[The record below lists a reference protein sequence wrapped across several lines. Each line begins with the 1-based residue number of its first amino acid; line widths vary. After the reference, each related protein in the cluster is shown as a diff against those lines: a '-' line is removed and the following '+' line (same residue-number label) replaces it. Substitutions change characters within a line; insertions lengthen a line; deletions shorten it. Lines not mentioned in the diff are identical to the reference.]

1 MSESTRRAGGSCL
14 GGILG
19 AVVGIVIGWLVVQ
32 IFMTKPASDPNLPIL
47 SGVAGFLGSMA
58 NLLVTLFLGGFLGI
72 VGAIGGSLYGG
83 NRAGGES
90 RTSSEHLEPHHD
102 NRDAEIADLKQR
114 LAQLEKSTP
123 ITPLD
128 GESRAD

>member
-32 IFMTKPASDPNLPIL
+32 LLMTKPASDPNLPIL

-58 NLLVTLFLGGFLGI
+58 GLIVTLLTAGFLGI

-83 NRAGGES
+83 NRAVDG
-90 RTSSEHLEPHHD
+90 TSTLPGVEEHVIEKQD
-102 NRDAEIADLKQR
+102 DEIAELKRR
-114 LAQLEKSTP
+114 LAELER
-123 ITPLD
+123 
-128 GESRAD
+128 SREKPDQAS